1 MIRFIK
7 SRIRS
12 FQNAFAGWGY
22 VIHTQKNAWIHLLAT
37 ICVILLGIWLKISL
51 LNWSILVLTITTVWI
66 AEFLNSSLEV
76 IVDLASPQF
85 HPLAKIGKDVAAA
98 AVLIA
103 AISSILIGIM
113 VFWTPLSLRVA
124 EIFK

>member
-1 MIRFIK
+1 MIRFIT
-7 SRIRS
+7 SRIKS
-12 FQNAFAGWGY
+12 FRNAFAGWGY
-22 VIHTQKNAWIHLLAT
+22 VIHTQKNAWIHALAT
-37 ICVILLGIWLKISL
+37 VCVILLGIWLKISSI
-51 LNWSILVLTITTVWI
+51 NWSILVLTITAVWI

-85 HPLAKIGKDVAAA
+85 HPLAKIAKDVAAA

-103 AISSILIGIM
+103 AISSVLIGII
-113 VFWTPLSLRVA
+113 VFWTPLSYQFT